1 MVVDALALVL
11 GGRAQP
17 QVVRTGERE
26 AEVAA
31 LFEVESG
38 SRVAAKLEAAGVPC
52 DGELVVRRVVQA
64 EGRSRAFLNGK
75 ISTAAQLA
83 ELAPDL
89 CDIASQH
96 ESVSLTDPAT
106 HLEYLDAFGKLDA
119 LRDALGEKVAELANV
134 VREIARVREAERDRA
149 EREDFLA
156 FQLKEIEELDP
167 SPGEETEL
175 ESERARLRHAEKL
188 QVATQGAADRLYEG
202 EGAVCDQLARVS
214 SDLDAAAA
222 IDQTLAPIARSVES
236 ARSELADAARA
247 LARYAENI
255 ESSPARL
262 AEVDDRWFRL
272 QKLLRKHGPSTHELL
287 AHRDDVK
294 KQLDQLAGASQLLED
309 LEAKRDACLA
319 AVSAEARTLS
329 RKRRDAAANLADA
342 IGRELARA
350 RHGARARRSSTSR
363 AVPAP
368 QAGDLPN
375 VDGARLT
382 ASGIDRVEFLIAPN
396 KGEDPR
402 PLRKIASGGELSR
415 ALLALKRVLA
425 EKGPAGLY
433 VFDEV
438 DAGVS
443 GAIAEVIGRAIADV
457 ARHRQVLCITHL
469 PQIAALCDHHFVID
483 KTEKKGRTT
492 STVKALSDQER
503 VDEIA
508 RMIGGVKVGE
518 AARRA
523 AARAAQREEV
533 SGRRPRPGHALRI
546 EQAET
551 LRRGISRRSLGSSHA
566 HRVACLA
573 PENSAST
580 QRSGLRL
587 FNPCPVAV
595 AHQLFCAPAATQ
607 AWTAAPAAGFGG
619 VVVER
624 HAAAEPHE
632 RRLAD
637 DADRRL
643 RAVRR
648 RHEARLHQSR

>member
-1 MVVDALALVL
+1 MLHTLTIDNIVLIEHQVLELGPGFNVLTGETGAGKSMVVDALALVL
-11 GGRAQP
+11 GGRARP
-17 QVVRTGERE
+17 EVVRTGERE

-31 LFEVESG
+31 LFEVEAG

-75 ISTAAQLA
+75 PSTAAQLA
-83 ELAPDL
+83 DLAPDL

-119 LRDALGEKVAELANV
+119 LRDALGEKVAELGTV
-134 VREIARVREAERDRA
+134 VREIGKVREAERDRA

-188 QVATQGAADRLYEG
+188 SVATQGAADRLYEG
-202 EGAVCDQLARVS
+202 DDTVCDQLARVS

-222 IDQTLAPIARSVES
+222 IDQTLAPLARTVDA

-247 LARYAENI
+247 LSRYAGGI
-255 ESSPARL
+255 ESNAGRL
-262 AEVDDRWFRL
+262 VEVDDRWFRL
-272 QKLLRKHGPSTHELL
+272 QKLLRKHGPTTHELL
-287 AHRDDVK
+287 AHRDDLK
-294 KQLDQLAGASQLLED
+294 KQLDQLAGAGALLDE
-309 LEAKRDACLA
+309 LEKKRERCLHVVA
-319 AVSAEARTLS
+319 AEARTLS
-329 RKRRDAAANLADA
+329 RKRRDAASNLADA
-342 IGRELARA
+342 IGRELSGLGMGRA
-350 RHGARARRSSTSR
+350 RVVVEVSPVPGTS
-363 AVPAP
+363 AA
-368 QAGDLPN
+368 DLPP

-382 ASGIDRVEFLIAPN
+382 SSGIDRVEFLIAPN

-469 PQIAALCDHHFVID
+469 AQIAALCDHHFVVD
-483 KTEKKGRTT
+483 KVEAKGRTT
-492 STVKALSDQER
+492 SSVRRLTDQER
-503 VDEIA
+503 IEEIA
-508 RMIGGVKVGE
+508 RMIGGVKIGE

-523 AARAAQREEV
+523 ALE
-533 SGRRPRPGHALRI
+533 L
-546 EQAET
+546 
-551 LRRGISRRSLGSSHA
+551 L
-566 HRVACLA
+566 
-573 PENSAST
+573 SAKK
-580 QRSGLRL
+580 
-587 FNPCPVAV
+587 
-595 AHQLFCAPAATQ
+595 
-607 AWTAAPAAGFGG
+607 
-619 VVVER
+619 
-624 HAAAEPHE
+624 
-632 RRLAD
+632 
-637 DADRRL
+637 
-643 RAVRR
+643 
-648 RHEARLHQSR
+648 

>member
-1 MVVDALALVL
+1 MLHSLTIDNVVLIEHQILELGPGFNVLTGETGAGKSMVVDALALVL

-106 HLEYLDAFGKLDA
+106 HLEYLDAFGKLDS
-119 LRDALGEKVAELANV
+119 LRDSLGEKVAELTNV
-134 VREIARVREAERDRA
+134 VREIGRVREAERDRA

-167 SPGEETEL
+167 SPGEEVEL

-202 EGAVCDQLARVS
+202 DDTVCDQLARVS
-214 SDLDAAAA
+214 SDVDAAAA
-222 IDQTLAPIARSVES
+222 IDQTLAPLARSVES

-309 LEAKRDACLA
+309 LEAKRDACLG
-319 AVSAEARTLS
+319 AVSAEARALS

-342 IGRELARA
+342 IGRELSGLGMGRA
-350 RHGARARRSSTSR
+350 RVIVDVS
-363 AVPAP
+363 AVPAH

-382 ASGIDRVEFLIAPN
+382 PSGIDRVEFLIAPN

-492 STVKALSDQER
+492 STVKALSHQER
-503 VDEIA
+503 VEEIA

-523 AARAAQREEV
+523 AVE
-533 SGRRPRPGHALRI
+533 L
-546 EQAET
+546 
-551 LRRGISRRSLGSSHA
+551 L
-566 HRVACLA
+566 
-573 PENSAST
+573 SAKK
-580 QRSGLRL
+580 
-587 FNPCPVAV
+587 
-595 AHQLFCAPAATQ
+595 
-607 AWTAAPAAGFGG
+607 
-619 VVVER
+619 
-624 HAAAEPHE
+624 
-632 RRLAD
+632 
-637 DADRRL
+637 
-643 RAVRR
+643 
-648 RHEARLHQSR
+648 

>member
-1 MVVDALALVL
+1 MLHSLTIDNVVLIEHQVLELGPGFNVLTGETGAGKSMVVDALALVL

-17 QVVRTGERE
+17 HVVRNGERE

-52 DGELVVRRVVQA
+52 DGELIVRRVVQA

-106 HLEYLDAFGKLDA
+106 HLEYLDAFGKLDG
-119 LRDALGEKVAELANV
+119 LRDALGEKVASLGDV
-134 VREIARVREAERDRA
+134 VREITRVREAERDRA

-167 SPGEETEL
+167 SPGEESDL

-188 QVATQGAADRLYEG
+188 QAATQGAADRLYEG

-222 IDQTLAPIARSVES
+222 IDQTLAPIARTVES

-272 QKLLRKHGPSTHELL
+272 QKLLRKHGPTTHELL
-287 AHRDDVK
+287 VHRDEVK
-294 KQLDQLAGASQLLED
+294 KQLDQLAGASQLLVD
-309 LEAKRDACLA
+309 LEQKREAALT

-329 RKRRDAAANLADA
+329 RKRRDAAAHLADA
-342 IGRELARA
+342 IGRELAGLGMGRA
-350 RHGARARRSSTSR
+350 RVVVDVS
-363 AVPAP
+363 AVPNH
-368 QAGDLPN
+368 QSGDLPA

-382 ASGIDRVEFLIAPN
+382 SSGIDRVEFLIAPN

-483 KTEKKGRTT
+483 KTERKGRTT
-492 STVKALSDQER
+492 STVKRLDDKER

-523 AARAAQREEV
+523 AVE
-533 SGRRPRPGHALRI
+533 L
-546 EQAET
+546 
-551 LRRGISRRSLGSSHA
+551 L
-566 HRVACLA
+566 
-573 PENSAST
+573 SAKK
-580 QRSGLRL
+580 
-587 FNPCPVAV
+587 
-595 AHQLFCAPAATQ
+595 
-607 AWTAAPAAGFGG
+607 
-619 VVVER
+619 
-624 HAAAEPHE
+624 
-632 RRLAD
+632 
-637 DADRRL
+637 
-643 RAVRR
+643 
-648 RHEARLHQSR
+648 

>member
-1 MVVDALALVL
+1 MLHTLTIDNVVLIEHQVLELSSGFNVLTGETGAGKSMVVDSIGLVL

-83 ELAPDL
+83 DLAPDL

-106 HLEYLDAFGKLDA
+106 HLEYLDAFGRLDA
-119 LRDALGEKVAELANV
+119 LRDSLGSKVADLGV
-134 VREIARVREAERDRA
+134 IVREITRVREAERDRA

-167 SPGEETEL
+167 SPGEETDL

-188 QVATQGAADRLYEG
+188 QGTTQSAADRLYEG
-202 EGAVCDQLARVS
+202 DDTVCDQLARVS

-222 IDQTLAPIARSVES
+222 IDQTLAPFARTVES

-255 ESSPARL
+255 ESNTGRL

-272 QKLLRKHGPSTHELL
+272 QKLLRKHGPTTHELL

-294 KQLDQLAGASQLLED
+294 KQLDQLAGAGQLLEE
-309 LEAKRDACLA
+309 LEAKREKSLA

-329 RKRRDAAANLADA
+329 RKRRDAAATLADS
-342 IGRELARA
+342 IGRELAGLGMGRA
-350 RHGARARRSSTSR
+350 RVVVDVSPVPSHTSS
-363 AVPAP
+363 
-368 QAGDLPN
+368 DLPA

-382 ASGIDRVEFLIAPN
+382 PSGIDRVEFLIAPN

-469 PQIAALCDHHFVID
+469 PQIAALCDHHFVIG
-483 KTEKKGRTT
+483 KAEAKGRTT
-492 STVKALSDQER
+492 STVKRLTDQER
-503 VDEIA
+503 VEEIA

-523 AARAAQREEV
+523 ALE
-533 SGRRPRPGHALRI
+533 L
-546 EQAET
+546 
-551 LRRGISRRSLGSSHA
+551 L
-566 HRVACLA
+566 
-573 PENSAST
+573 SAKK
-580 QRSGLRL
+580 
-587 FNPCPVAV
+587 
-595 AHQLFCAPAATQ
+595 
-607 AWTAAPAAGFGG
+607 
-619 VVVER
+619 
-624 HAAAEPHE
+624 
-632 RRLAD
+632 
-637 DADRRL
+637 
-643 RAVRR
+643 
-648 RHEARLHQSR
+648 